1 MTDKVSILTSVYN
14 KAPWLE
20 RWFNAVESQTYQN
33 LEIVVVDNASTDGSG
48 EIIDRHASKDE
59 RIKVI
64 RVDVNRGPSGGY
76 NLALKNATGKWFTFI
91 DSDDTVD
98 DDYIEVLL
106 NAAIKYKADVAM
118 CLNDIVYPDGKTI
131 HKPWPKEGE
140 YLIKD
145 NDLLRCQLLDE
156 LSSKY
161 FGYNMP
167 EVGAV
172 WIKLARTDIAIANG
186 IFFNEDLWT
195 WTDFDFWLRYLS
207 HINSLTYTT
216 GTKYHF
222 FQSYD
227 SVTRKSNYNK
237 EFVRRILLAIDAID
251 NDIKENR
258 VKLQEAANVFISA
271 RFFECIRYVYH
282 NRKALTRQERSS
294 QFKLLLNNEVIKRLA
309 KEYKPSFRD
318 AIDNLSYRLAIKGH
332 YSLYMCNQRLYDK
345 SYDVILSIWKLLKK
359 VR

>member
-33 LEIVVVDNASTDGSG
+33 LEIVVVDNASTDESG

-98 DDYIEVLL
+98 DSYIEVLL

-131 HKPWPKEGE
+131 HKPWPREGE

-156 LSSKY
+156 LSSSY

-167 EVGAV
+167 EAGAV
-172 WIKLARTDIAIANG
+172 WIKLARTDIALDNRIY
-186 IFFNEDLWT
+186 FNENLWT
-195 WTDFDFWLRYLS
+195 WTDFDFWLRYFS
-207 HINSLTYTT
+207 HINSLIYTT

-222 FQSYD
+222 FQSYN
-227 SVTRKSNYNK
+227 SVTRENNYNK

-251 NDIKENR
+251 HDVKDNHDI
-258 VKLQEAANVFISA
+258 LQEAANAFIA
-271 RFFECIRYVYH
+271 NRFLECINYLYY
-282 NRKALTRQERSS
+282 NRMALTRKEMSS
-294 QFKLLLNNEVIKRLA
+294 LFNLLLSDTAVKRLA
-309 KEYKPSFRD
+309 ETYEPAFKD
-318 AIDNLSYRLAIKGH
+318 AIDNLFYRLAIKGH
-332 YSLYMCNQRLYDK
+332 FHLYMSIK
-345 SYDVILSIWKLLKK
+345 SFYEKHYETILSAWKMWRKI
-359 VR
+359 